1 MNKLKKIFKII
12 EFSLYGIAL
21 AISIFFACYFKGEES
36 ALYAVIF
43 TAIGLGML
51 QVVLLLVRVSNHDII
66 RSLTPYCH
74 VAYLVTSILCYYILK
89 YANHYTEYVLLYWIL
104 YISLSIVA
112 IIVAIILNYKLK
124 KNKIN

>member
-89 YANHYTEYVLLYWIL
+89 YANHYTEYVLLYEVYNYFGI
-104 YISLSIVA
+104 ISMRGFCLHPFGDIVHS
-112 IIVAIILNYKLK
+112 
-124 KNKIN
+124 